1 MSDDFDRAQRSLAP
15 PEAGAA
21 ATTVEDQHADVAY
34 GHTEPSHEPEPEP
47 EPDPEPEPEMEPE
60 QAQTQDVKL
69 RRGPDGFGLL
79 LTADGTIAS
88 VDAESP
94 AAQCDLAIGSQVI
107 VAVEGTPVAGRGDV
121 VRTLTALHKDE
132 VTFTLASPPSPRS
145 PALSS
150 SAPQSAAALH
160 SEVIEMKFGPEV
172 GLGVH
177 VTHGGILASV
187 TAGSAAE
194 QAGVTANHVIISA
207 NGTPVGIGM
216 DVRAVVALL
225 RVRPVTV
232 AFSLVPFSSAV
243 AIQSRYRGHHARYH
257 REEVIHGIAVR
268 QHVGDSGDSSVDV
281 VFEEEGP
288 LGLTFAEEP
297 DGRKLLVDVNDS
309 PASPNRQ
316 SAGKVERGQELL
328 AVEGVP
334 VERDAPLRDVL
345 NGLSE

>member
-21 ATTVEDQHADVAY
+21 ATTVEDQHAEVAH
-34 GHTEPSHEPEPEP
+34 GHAEPSHEPE
-47 EPDPEPEPEMEPE
+47 PEPEPEMEPE

-132 VTFTLASPPSPRS
+132 VTFTLASPPSPRP

-187 TAGSAAE
+187 TAGTAAE

-268 QHVGDSGDSSVDV
+268 QNVGDSGDSSVDV

-316 SAGKVERGQELL
+316 SAGKLERGQELL

-334 VERDAPLRDVL
+334 VEREAPLRDVL